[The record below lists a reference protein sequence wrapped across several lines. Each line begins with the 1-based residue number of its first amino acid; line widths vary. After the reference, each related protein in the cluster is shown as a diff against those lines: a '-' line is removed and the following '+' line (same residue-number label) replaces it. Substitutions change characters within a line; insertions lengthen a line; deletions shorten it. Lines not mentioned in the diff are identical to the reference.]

1 MSIIKRTFD
10 YEILLRLSADGLT
23 GAHSVSV
30 TEIVDDES
38 GEVFST
44 YINDPVSLSTREGE
58 GGRELSEI
66 LGAAVAR
73 TILENEEMAR
83 YAEERDERI
92 KELELL
98 IDDLR
103 GDLEAAISNQPKYE
117 STPEQEPD
125 QPIT

>member
-98 IDDLR
+98 VDDLR
-103 GDLEAAISNQPKYE
+103 GDLKAVISNQPKYE

-125 QPIT
+125 HPST